1 MLRFGLIK
9 EGKTPA
15 DNRVALT
22 PQQCKWV
29 RKQFPEVDIV
39 VQSSDKRCFEDREY
53 QQAGIRIQEDLSNC
67 DILLG
72 IKEVPVHQ
80 LIEGKTYLIFSH
92 TKKKQP
98 HNRLLLKSILEKRI
112 TLIDY
117 ECLEHEDG
125 QRILG
130 FGFFAGIVGGT

>member
-29 RKQFPEVDIV
+29 RKHFQDVDVV
-39 VQSSDKRCFEDREY
+39 VQSSDKRCFTDREY
-53 QQAGIRIQEDLSNC
+53 QQAGIQVQEDLSHC

-80 LIEGKTYLIFSH
+80 LIDGKTYLIFSH

-98 HNRLLLKSILEKRI
+98 HNRLLLKAIMEKQI
-112 TLIDY
+112 TLVDY
-117 ECLEHEDG
+117 E
-125 QRILG
+125 
-130 FGFFAGIVGGT
+130 